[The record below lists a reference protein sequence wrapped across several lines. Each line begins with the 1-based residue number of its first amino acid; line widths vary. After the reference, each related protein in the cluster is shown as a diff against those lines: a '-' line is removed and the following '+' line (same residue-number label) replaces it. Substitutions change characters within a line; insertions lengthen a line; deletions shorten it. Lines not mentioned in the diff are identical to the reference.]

1 MFCKVSGGTPNSRR
15 IVRVWK
21 PQLRLVTDSLYDR
34 GETPFLH
41 RLRCINTL
49 VIGNKTSKLPAMKHL
64 LPFLL
69 LLLSSATLA
78 ESGAYRVEVIVFR
91 NLGELT
97 ESVGVDDLRSFSQFP
112 SLEEPPQ
119 TKTLLESPADAS
131 PNELPDDLAA
141 VLRYD
146 LPDDL
151 SVVTQKSTQMDA
163 VWRRL
168 RSSQGYRPLLYSAW
182 EQNRTDYYPPMRI
195 HDQQIIDTQ
204 LRPPTHIMIADLA
217 AQDPLAAYRSTFYQL
232 DGSVQLRRSRFLH
245 LFLDLEYREEKPST
259 PVESDFFD
267 NTANQPGLGDA
278 DTGIHHG
285 VFTLKQNRQV
295 RTDRM
300 QYFDTPYF
308 GALVLV
314 TAIKAN

>member
-1 MFCKVSGGTPNSRR
+1 
-15 IVRVWK
+15 
-21 PQLRLVTDSLYDR
+21 
-34 GETPFLH
+34 
-41 RLRCINTL
+41 
-49 VIGNKTSKLPAMKHL
+49 MKRL

-69 LLLSSATLA
+69 ILLSSAALA

-91 NLGELT
+91 NLDEVREGESGNRSKDWPGPPGTGREAGLGHVLT
-97 ESVGVDDLRSFSQFP
+97 KSVGVEELRSFSQFP
-112 SLEEPPQ
+112 DLEESSQ
-119 TKTLLESPADAS
+119 HKNLFNNSAEAS
-131 PNELPDDLAA
+131 PNELPDDSAG

-151 SVVTQKSTQMDA
+151 SVISQKSTRMNA

-168 RSSQGYRPLLYSAW
+168 RSSKEYRPLLYAAW
-182 EQNRTDYYPPMRI
+182 EQNRTDYYPPIRI

-217 AQDPLAAYRSTFYQL
+217 AEDPLAAYRSSFYRI

-245 LFLDLEYREEKPST
+245 LFLDLEIREEKPEV
-259 PVESDFFD
+259 PVEPDFFSSSETQTGPGNSDQD
-267 NTANQPGLGDA
+267 NIQR
-278 DTGIHHG
+278 G
-285 VFTLKQNRQV
+285 VFALKQNRQV
-295 RTDRM
+295 RTNQM

-314 TAIKAN
+314 SAIKAN

>member
-1 MFCKVSGGTPNSRR
+1 MNAYLSIS
-15 IVRVWK
+15 
-21 PQLRLVTDSLYDR
+21 
-34 GETPFLH
+34 
-41 RLRCINTL
+41 L
-49 VIGNKTSKLPAMKHL
+49 VIGIKTSKLPAMKRL

-91 NLGELT
+91 NLEVLT
-97 ESVGVDDLRSFSQFP
+97 ESVEVDDLRSFSKFP
-112 SLEEPPQ
+112 SLEEIVKPEV
-119 TKTLLESPADAS
+119 LLEDPAIELPAKLQEEVS
-131 PNELPDDLAA
+131 NELPDDLAE
-141 VLRYD
+141 VIRYD

-151 SVVTQKSTQMDA
+151 SVVSQKGTRMDA

-168 RSSQGYRPLLYSAW
+168 RSSQGYRPLLYAAW
-182 EQNRTDYYPPMRI
+182 EQNRTDYYPPMHI

-204 LRPPTHIMIADLA
+204 LRPPTHIMVADLA

-245 LFLDLEYREEKPST
+245 LFLDLEYREEKPPI

-267 NTANQPGLGDA
+267 NTANQTGLGDA
-278 DTGIHHG
+278 DTGKHHG

>member
-1 MFCKVSGGTPNSRR
+1 
-15 IVRVWK
+15 
-21 PQLRLVTDSLYDR
+21 
-34 GETPFLH
+34 
-41 RLRCINTL
+41 
-49 VIGNKTSKLPAMKHL
+49 MKRL

-69 LLLSSATLA
+69 LLLSSAALA

-91 NLGELT
+91 NLGVLT
-97 ESVGVDDLRSFSQFP
+97 ESVEVDNLRSFLQFP
-112 SLEEPPQ
+112 SLEEP
-119 TKTLLESPADAS
+119 LLHKDLFNNPADET
-131 PNELPDDLAA
+131 PDQLPDDLAT

-151 SVVTQKSTQMDA
+151 NVVTQKSTRMDA

-168 RSSQGYRPLLYSAW
+168 RSSQGYRPLLYAAW

-195 HDQQIIDTQ
+195 HDQQIIDSQ

-217 AQDPLAAYRSTFYQL
+217 AEDPPPTHIVITDLAVEDPPPVYYNNFYRI

-245 LFLDLEYREEKPST
+245 LFLDLEIREEKPET
-259 PVESDFFD
+259 PVEPDFFGSGNTQTGPD
-267 NTANQPGLGDA
+267 NSDQDNIQH
-278 DTGIHHG
+278 GI
-285 VFTLKQNRQV
+285 FALKQNRQV
-295 RTDRM
+295 RTNRM

-314 TAIKAN
+314 SAIKAN

>member
-1 MFCKVSGGTPNSRR
+1 
-15 IVRVWK
+15 
-21 PQLRLVTDSLYDR
+21 
-34 GETPFLH
+34 
-41 RLRCINTL
+41 
-49 VIGNKTSKLPAMKHL
+49 MKRL

-69 LLLSSATLA
+69 ILLSSATLA

-91 NLGELT
+91 NLGVLT

-204 LRPPTHIMIADLA
+204 LRPPSHIMIADLA

-245 LFLDLEYREEKPST
+245 LFLDLEIREKKPAT
-259 PVESDFFD
+259 LVESDFFD

-314 TAIKAN
+314 TAIMAN

>member
-1 MFCKVSGGTPNSRR
+1 
-15 IVRVWK
+15 
-21 PQLRLVTDSLYDR
+21 
-34 GETPFLH
+34 
-41 RLRCINTL
+41 
-49 VIGNKTSKLPAMKHL
+49 MKRL
-64 LPFLL
+64 LPLLL
-69 LLLSSATLA
+69 LLLSSAALA

-91 NLGELT
+91 NLDVLT
-97 ESVGVDDLRSFSQFP
+97 ESVGTEDLRSFSQFP
-112 SLEEPPQ
+112 SLEEPTQP
-119 TKTLLESPADAS
+119 E
-131 PNELPDDLAA
+131 

-151 SVVTQKSTQMDA
+151 SVVTQKSTRMDA

-168 RSSQGYRPLLYSAW
+168 RSSKGYRPLLYAAW

-217 AQDPLAAYRSTFYQL
+217 AEDPLAAYRSTFYRI

-245 LFLDLEYREEKPST
+245 LFLDLEIREEKPEV
-259 PVESDFFD
+259 PVEANFFGSGDIQTRPGDSD
-267 NTANQPGLGDA
+267 PGS
-278 DTGIHHG
+278 IQHG

-295 RTDRM
+295 RTNRM

-314 TAIKAN
+314 SAIKAN

>member
-1 MFCKVSGGTPNSRR
+1 
-15 IVRVWK
+15 
-21 PQLRLVTDSLYDR
+21 
-34 GETPFLH
+34 
-41 RLRCINTL
+41 
-49 VIGNKTSKLPAMKHL
+49 MKRL

-69 LLLSSATLA
+69 ILLSSAALA

-91 NLGELT
+91 NLGVLT
-97 ESVGVDDLRSFSQFP
+97 ESVAVDDLRSFLQFP
-112 SLEEPPQ
+112 SLEEPLQ
-119 TKTLLESPADAS
+119 HKDLFNNPADET
-131 PNELPDDLAA
+131 PDQLPDDLAT

-151 SVVTQKSTQMDA
+151 NVVTQKSTRMDA

-168 RSSQGYRPLLYSAW
+168 RSSKGYRPLLYAAW

-217 AQDPLAAYRSTFYQL
+217 AEDPLAAYRSSFYRI

-245 LFLDLEYREEKPST
+245 LFMDLEIREEKPEI
-259 PVESDFFD
+259 PVEPDFFGSSETQ
-267 NTANQPGLGDA
+267 TAPGNSDQ
-278 DTGIHHG
+278 DDIQRG
-285 VFTLKQNRQV
+285 VFALKQNRQV